1 MPEGRETG
9 KTDAKAWQPEECDRI
24 LLAALES
31 GDIEAC
37 VALYE
42 PGAVLFKKSG
52 EIVTGLDAIRQ
63 TYVSM
68 IALQPTFGIEFIKC
82 TVSADGSIGT
92 NRVKAGMAWKDA
104 GGKMR
109 NSGFHSLEVV
119 RKQADGS
126 WRFIIDD
133 PYGSMRDGMEKT

>member
-1 MPEGRETG
+1 MSERIKKE
-9 KTDAKAWQPEECDRI
+9 KAGATALRPEECDRI

-42 PGAVLFKKSG
+42 PTAVLFKKSG
-52 EIVTGLDAIRQ
+52 EVVSGLDAIRQ
-63 TYVSM
+63 TYAAM
-68 IALQPTFGIEFIKC
+68 IALQPKFELELLKC
-82 TVSADGSIGT
+82 TLSADGSIGT
-92 NRVKAGMAWKDA
+92 NRVKAKMSWKDA
-104 GGKMR
+104 GGKLR

-133 PYGSMRDGMEKT
+133 PYGSMRDGMEES